1 MHHLASTFWNAAT
14 WNDGERSHSQLETT
28 KSTNDSLL
36 LGADEREESKRENP
50 LIVNK
55 YTQLA
60 EFQHALDSYGQ
71 KVATK
76 LHFASMREINPVRM
90 FVYWVIC
97 LCLCVCLFIRPHSIG
112 CGLLLHSCVC
122 LSVGH
127 DREPYKNDWTDR
139 DAVWGLGL
147 MRPKEP
153 SIMSLRKGH
162 FEGGNT
168 LACPDLPA
176 VDILNLIRKEQQRCG
191 LWLTVL

>member
-60 EFQHALDSYGQ
+60 EFQHALNSYGQ

-76 LHFASMREINPVRM
+76 LHFASMREINPVRT

-97 LCLCVCLFIRPHSIG
+97 LCLSVCLFIRPHSIG

-127 DREPYKNDWTDR
+127 DREPYNKKLSYRRGTAR
-139 DAVWGLGL
+139 CVV
-147 MRPKEP
+147 
-153 SIMSLRKGH
+153 SIEILPIATQQCWNYLYKSWPNRWYEVGDLV
-162 FEGGNT
+162 GGN
-168 LACPDLPA
+168 A
-176 VDILNLIRKEQQRCG
+176 
-191 LWLTVL
+191 W

>member
-1 MHHLASTFWNAAT
+1 MHYLASTFWNAAT

-60 EFQHALDSYGQ
+60 EFQHALNSYDP
-71 KVATK
+71 KIATM
-76 LHFASMREINPVRM
+76 LHFASMREINPVRT

-112 CGLLLHSCVC
+112 CGLLLHSCAVC
-122 LSVGH
+122 LLVTTVSPITRSSAIAEG
-127 DREPYKNDWTDR
+127 PR
-139 DAVWGLGL
+139 DASCQL
-147 MRPKEP
+147 K
-153 SIMSLRKGH
+153 
-162 FEGGNT
+162 F
-168 LACPDLPA
+168 CQLPRNSA
-176 VDILNLIRKEQQRCG
+176 
-191 LWLTVL
+191 